1 MARTPEKDAAT
12 RGSQKWLQILVNDR
26 PDILA
31 RELSKAT
38 GGAIRGSVT
47 WCSPLRDDAFAEYR
61 DQAFLD
67 LLEIRLRKRSLA
79 DFWPAGGPHWD
90 GLGRAGKNVILVEAK
105 AHVSEVPSDCGAGP
119 GSLARIRQSFAE
131 VQSRYGAKPGRDW
144 TKGYYQHANRL
155 AHLCL
160 LREFNRIAA
169 WLVDVYVTGDEEM
182 HGPKNRAEWK
192 RETAKIHR
200 ALGLPAQIPGA
211 VDVYVDASEIAAV
224 SAPR

>member
-1 MARTPEKDAAT
+1 MPEKDAAT

-38 GGAIRGSVT
+38 EGSIRAPIA
-47 WCSPLRDDAFAEYR
+47 WRSPLKAENYKEYR
-61 DQAFLD
+61 DQQFLD

-79 DFWPAGGPHWD
+79 DFWPAGGPRWD
-90 GLGRAGKNVILVEAK
+90 ALGVAGRNVILVEAK
-105 AHVSEVPSDCGAGP
+105 AHASEVPSDCGAGP

-131 VQSRYGAKPGRDW
+131 VQSHYGAKPGRDW

-160 LREFNRIAA
+160 LREFNKIAA
-169 WLVDVYVTGDEEM
+169 WLVDVYVMGDEEM
-182 HGPKNRAEWK
+182 HGPKNRTEWK

-224 SAPR
+224 SAAPR